1 MDMPEGIKKEIENTR
16 ALHTRAFSDY
26 KQCVE
31 FNKLMSDLLA
41 RLEDEGYSRGRPGD
55 DNSSGL

>member
-1 MDMPEGIKKEIENTR
+1 MDLPGDIKKVIEKAR
-16 ALHTRAFSDY
+16 ALHGRASSDY